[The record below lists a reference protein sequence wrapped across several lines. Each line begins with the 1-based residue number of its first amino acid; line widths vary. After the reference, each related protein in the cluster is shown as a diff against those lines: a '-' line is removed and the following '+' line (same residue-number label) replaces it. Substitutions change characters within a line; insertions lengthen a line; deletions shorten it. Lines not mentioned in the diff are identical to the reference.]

1 MTEQTIN
8 IDSAGI
14 IEFVWD
20 DEIETL
26 RDEGKTRIVRAS
38 HVEPTE
44 DGRWIAD
51 MAPSGGGILGSFS
64 TRGEALAAEREWLKQ
79 HRGL

>member
-1 MTEQTIN
+1 MSEKTIN
-8 IDSAGI
+8 IEQDGV

-20 DEIETL
+20 DSLESL
-26 RDEGKTRIVRAS
+26 RDEGKARIVRAS

-51 MAPSGGGILGSFS
+51 MIGGPVLGSFS
-64 TRGEALAAEREWLKQ
+64 TRGEALAAEREWLKK
-79 HRGL
+79 HRGI